1 MRTNVLKGK
10 IVSAGYTQ
18 RTLAP
23 LLNMSENTLSKK
35 VNGQTPFDTDD
46 VVRLCELL
54 NIVDN
59 EEKAYIFLQ

>member
-1 MRTNVLKGK
+1 MRTNILKGK